1 VRTLLLLFVLLPALA
16 YAEDRPRVLV
26 PLYAGQ
32 VGLQAYDAY
41 STVEVIR
48 LGGVETN
55 PHVNTILTRQP
66 ALFFALKAAV
76 ATGTIVTAERLWKSG
91 RRKEAVAVMIGSNA
105 FMGYVAVNNASV
117 LRQMRER

>member
-1 VRTLLLLFVLLPALA
+1 VKALLLVLLWPVLA
-16 YAEDRPRVLV
+16 HAEDRPRVLV

-48 LGGVETN
+48 LGGVEKN

-66 ALFFALKAAV
+66 AMFFALKAAV
-76 ATGTIVTAERLWKSG
+76 ATGTIVAAERLWKSG
-91 RRKEAVAVMIGSNA
+91 RRKEAVFVMIGSNA
-105 FMGYVAVNNASV
+105 FMAYVAVNNARV
-117 LRQMRER
+117 LRQMRDK